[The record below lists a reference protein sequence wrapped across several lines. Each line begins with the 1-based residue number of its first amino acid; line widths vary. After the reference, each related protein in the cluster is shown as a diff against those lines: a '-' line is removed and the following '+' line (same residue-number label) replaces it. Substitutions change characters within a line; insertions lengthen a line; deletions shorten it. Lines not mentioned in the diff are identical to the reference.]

1 LPGGNFF
8 MPLFLRL
15 KPEFKLTEEVQARI
29 NRRLR
34 QECSPRHVPDRAYAV
49 AAIPYTLTG
58 KKMEV
63 PVRKILMGA
72 PPEKAAS
79 RDAMANPES
88 IDYFIQFAQES
99 TDYSWRAPK
108 SGEAK

>member
-1 LPGGNFF
+1 

-15 KPEFKLTEEVQARI
+15 KPEFTLTEEVRARI
-29 NRRLR
+29 NQRLR

-49 AAIPYTLTG
+49 EAIPYTLTG

-63 PVRKILMGA
+63 PVRKILMGVPA
-72 PPEKAAS
+72 EKAAS

-88 IDYFIQFAQES
+88 IDYFIQFARES
-99 TDYSWRAPK
+99 TDYSWRAPVK
-108 SGEAK
+108 SGGPK